1 MTHTRMA
8 AGAAI
13 LGASA
18 LITVTAPAAWASS
31 GPAPV
36 APPSASDVAAAQQAA
51 TGAVPTL
58 GRFFASQAGLRA
70 RTAAAADAAATR
82 PRLTAAPSAVYE
94 LSPGFVTGTSSE
106 VARLAFLATPAVA
119 ADGQTASVWAARVS
133 NGTWKVV
140 NIASGT
146 DEQTYAR
153 QAGSGAIA
161 FHEPQID
168 AWYALR
174 DGKVTP
180 LNDSARSGV
189 RAGTALAAYQRLVQ
203 RRYADKMPGS
213 AYAKNGA
220 AGGYAAA
227 PGGSYGAP
235 ADKGSTGSGRTPL
248 IVCGI
253 VLVGGAGVLG
263 ARRLRRNGD

>member
-1 MTHTRMA
+1 MKSTS
-8 AGAAI
+8 AGALV
-13 LGASA
+13 LGATA
-18 LITVTAPAAWASS
+18 LFTAAAPAAWAS

-36 APPSASDVAAAQQAA
+36 APPSSSDVAAAQKAA
-51 TGAVPTL
+51 SGAVPTL
-58 GRFFASQAGLRA
+58 GRFFASQAGLRS
-70 RTAAAADAAATR
+70 RTVAAADAAATR
-82 PRLTAAPSAVYE
+82 PRLTASPTAVYE
-94 LSPGFVTGTSSE
+94 LSPGFVSGRSAT
-106 VARLAFLATPAVA
+106 VARLAFLATPAAA
-119 ADGQTASVWAARVS
+119 ADGQTASVWTARTS
-133 NGTWKVV
+133 SGAWKVV

-146 DEQTYAR
+146 DEQTYVR

-180 LNDSARSGV
+180 LNDSARAGV
-189 RAGTALAAYQRLVQ
+189 RAGTTLAAYQRLVQ

-213 AYAKNGA
+213 AYAKTGA

-235 ADKGSTGSGRTPL
+235 ADKGGSTGSGRTPF
-248 IVCGI
+248 I
-253 VLVGGAGVLG
+253 VGGVVLLGAAGAVG